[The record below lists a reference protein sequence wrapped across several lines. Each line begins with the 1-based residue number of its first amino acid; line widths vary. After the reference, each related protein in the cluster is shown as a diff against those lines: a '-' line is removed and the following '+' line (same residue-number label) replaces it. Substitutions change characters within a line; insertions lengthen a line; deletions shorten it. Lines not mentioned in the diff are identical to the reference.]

1 MQLLIDTFEPT
12 GPVVAEAMMVRNM
25 TETAEGGEK
34 KYFIEGIFAQAEQ
47 RNRNGR
53 IYPKSVMEKAI
64 KSFMPA
70 ITAKRALGEL
80 NHPTH
85 PNVNPERASH
95 LIESLRWEGNNVIGR
110 AKVLTS
116 LPQGKIV
123 KGLIDEGV
131 SFGVSTRGLGS
142 ITEKAGTKYVQDDF
156 VLNTID
162 VVGDPSA
169 PDAWVEAVLENKD
182 WVYDVSSNAW
192 ILAERVKTQIKQV
205 SSKQLQ
211 EQKLAIFAK
220 FLSDIR

>member
-1 MQLLIDTFEPT
+1 
-12 GPVVAEAMMVRNM
+12 MVRNK
-25 TETAEGGEK
+25 TEAATAGEK

-64 KSFMPA
+64 DAYMPT
-70 ITAKRALGEL
+70 ITSKRALGEL
-80 NHPTH
+80 NHPNH

-95 LIESLRWEGNNVIGR
+95 LIESLSWDGNNIIGR

-131 SFGVSTRGLGS
+131 SFGVSTRGLGT
-142 ITEKAGTKYVQDDF
+142 ITEKSGTKYVQDDF

-162 VVGDPSA
+162 IVGDPSA
-169 PDAWVEAVLENKD
+169 PDAWVDAIMENKD
-182 WVYDVSSNAW
+182 WVYDASSNAW

-205 SSKQLQ
+205 STKQLQ
-211 EQKLAIFAK
+211 EQKLAMFAK
-220 FLSDIR
+220 FLSGIR